1 VDGANLGYH
10 SPWYTNQNL
19 YIFNFCV
26 ETKCR
31 GEVVFK
37 KRRTTKVDPNDSIR
51 SVENESCDD
60 IPVEAAQLLSL
71 VQKKLHHTSDLKVI
85 TLLNITLFYIENQVD
100 DHEFNR
106 NIIGRLKR
114 EEYSTSKQ
122 IIHDIAIH
130 DVEKSPDFDHAII
143 MVLKGSVGIH
153 VQGAKEIIL
162 AKIPL
167 NNHRSLSKPENESQV
182 IGPQVGFNESL
193 STNVSMIRRTLVT
206 PDLKNE
212 LFIIGKRTHTAV
224 SVLYI
229 EGLASKD
236 HVSRLNE
243 KISSIQ
249 LDGLLDS
256 AVLNQLINDNALSIF
271 PQMLLTERPD
281 RICDGLLNGKI
292 AVLVDGSTMAILC
305 PLSFIEFFES
315 REDYNVRWPIATFIR
330 LLRFIAMLLSVFFTA
345 LYVAALTFHYE
356 VIPQALLV
364 PLGESRSRVPFPPL
378 FEALLLEFII
388 ELLRE
393 AGARLPTKVGQT
405 MGIVGG
411 IVIGTAAVQAG
422 FTSNILII
430 IVALGALASFT
441 TPSYTMGS
449 LIRIIRF
456 PILFLAG
463 FWGFY
468 GIMFSFCIILI
479 HLLRLSTLGSPYM
492 APFYPP
498 RFRDWADSIVR
509 LPFTNTFKRP
519 TLSRPQDKTKYKP
532 DEVN

>member
-1 VDGANLGYH
+1 MKLVDGGVN
-10 SPWYTNQNL
+10 
-19 YIFNFCV
+19 V
-26 ETKCR
+26 D
-31 GEVVFK
+31 
-37 KRRTTKVDPNDSIR
+37 RRRNDNILHKNSDLVDQVPS
-51 SVENESCDD
+51 SSS
-60 IPVEAAQLLSL
+60 QLVDYLQ
-71 VQKKLHHTSDLKVI
+71 QKFHHTSDLQIVSFSN
-85 TLLNITLFYIENQVD
+85 LTLFFIGNQID
-100 DHEFNR
+100 QNEFNL
-106 NIIGRLKR
+106 NVIGRLDGNITYTM
-114 EEYSTSKQ
+114 ESLNNAISVGDINTSNDMEQ
-122 IIHDIAIH
+122 G
-130 DVEKSPDFDHAII
+130 VLS
-143 MVLKGSVGIH
+143 VLKGSVGIFIEEL
-153 VQGAKEIIL
+153 QEIVLI
-162 AKIPL
+162 KIPA

-182 IGPQVGFNESL
+182 IGSQVGFNESL
-193 STNVSMIRRTLVT
+193 STNVSLIRRALAT

-212 LFIIGKRTHTAV
+212 LYTIGKRTHTEV
-224 SVLYI
+224 SILYI
-229 EGLASKD
+229 DGLASD
-236 HVSRLNE
+236 DQISRIRKKL
-243 KISSIQ
+243 SSIDI
-249 LDGLLDS
+249 DGLLDS
-256 AVLNQLINDNALSIF
+256 AELNQLINDNSLSIF

-281 RICDGLLNGKI
+281 RVCHGLLNGKI
-292 AVLVDGSTMAILC
+292 AVLVDGSPMAILS

-315 REDYNVRWPIATFIR
+315 KEDYNVRWPIASFIR
-330 LLRFIAMLLSVFFTA
+330 LLRITAMFLSVFFTA

-378 FEALLLEFII
+378 FEAILLEFII

-449 LIRIIRF
+449 LIRVIRF
-456 PILFLAG
+456 PLLFLAG

-468 GIMFSFCIILI
+468 GIMFGFCVILI

-498 RFRDWADSIVR
+498 RFSDWVDSIVR
-509 LPFTNTFKRP
+509 LPLRLTNKRSQL
-519 TLSRPQDKTKYKP
+519 TRPQDQQKYNP
-532 DEVN
+532 DESN